1 MAALTEFPSVLKR
14 NQEEVQS
21 FTHQHH
27 HDQQIQSSE
36 QIAKAYREHLAEI
49 QRRSQLHSATSNTS
63 TLYASSHKG
72 LSHAEMMAAQQH
84 LGFSPSQQIKTE
96 RSLNESGMISPQD
109 QTQWQDDQEQ
119 FLRNLLS
126 TPLEDVSHS
135 MSSTSGAS
143 FHSQSPPQP
152 NQGSISGDEAGR
164 YSSLSPVSSTGY
176 QSLHDFIHG
185 GSISSSSTASGNGM
199 PFGGFP
205 TPPEGDQKGSAL
217 HLTHLK
223 QEGMPNQYDY
233 GQGQQPGLMDA
244 GAINFFMNTIA
255 NQSGHQMQ
263 DQQKF
268 SPHSMSNNNIPPHIM
283 AQHMA
288 MHGNHNI
295 APPMN
300 INGTMNANPQMPM
313 QSFASDNQQFNFQ
326 APNGMQSNFNGLFN
340 QQAQMQQYPIDAS
353 VDARKRSAPMPPT
366 SNDELLHEQ
375 MQSNVQSNNKR
386 PRKLS
391 AKEAAAQPQQSA
403 VPLYGAMQGATSFM
417 PRMEVGSNATALAAI
432 ERLKAKKRA
441 EQEMKAQ
448 TAKLEEQNKSN
459 RSNAGLMNNGI
470 GSSSNGAPIIKS
482 EKKVAH
488 NAIERRYRNNI
499 NARIAALRNAVP
511 ALHELRPK
519 RPTRRGKEAPPEDL
533 VDGVPAATKLNKA
546 TILGKAT
553 EYIRYLKGRET
564 RLVSEVAGLRELIRS
579 LEGGEELLD
588 LWQGEMERV
597 VAEQEAIARAAFAL
611 EDDSL
616 DIGDDEDEDDE
627 EDELE
632 QNKISR
638 SPASNRSSSSRY
650 VMGLFMGFSVL
661 GGGAE
666 ILHNEQAAT
675 TSSSYS
681 PASHAH
687 HVLRASSGRV
697 IGASHQLLKRGMQAT
712 NVKFGTLAHEPHHFD
727 HVPHHLLIVEV
738 LRGATLIACLVFIF
752 WPIISSF
759 LPKQEPEKMG
769 KKRRQSANKP
779 VYIQENEALIALE
792 RKKMLMVLADSAS
805 SPHQVDLAMRKFVRA
820 PTGVVGSSLSLV
832 SLSVKEIFYRS
843 GLSQRVKRSH
853 DEERAAIWSRLLE
866 LETSLGPLAQRSLLA
881 RMHTLLTVS
890 TSSFVGFGSQSGLP
904 LLHPARVYGT
914 LAIALVRASSSNAIV
929 TSFADRYWTMARR
942 CRLLAADGGVDEN
955 NVTQVTDR
963 WLDPVLELSL
973 IDAVSLCPI
982 PTQIAS
988 FFSHHSDSNTRA
1000 TMVSP
1005 LLCIA
1010 ASQHS
1015 KELATIW
1022 STLLCQIAKTTCPS
1036 SPASSEQS
1044 DDLSRSPTCADFVKH
1059 HADVK
1064 IALPI
1069 LNDLG
1074 DRDRLTSQITR
1085 LTLTAPRCPRLQ
1097 IICNVT
1103 FGTWALL
1110 LGNASVAKDVAVAL
1124 VRTGEEEVLA
1134 MPACAKAFIS
1144 MVLGEEA
1151 LLQKGKEE
1159 EGEVEI
1165 ADVLQNSLSVGA
1177 VPMNEAD
1184 ALAAATLSWLSF
1196 LRTLSTYLSEDSTKT
1211 DGNKI
1216 AQSTISIRRLLA
1228 SARSCRPI
1236 LTEESLVE
1244 LKEAST
1250 IYAKQYQSSHRDS
1263 LASTLSTAPSVTVSE
1278 AGSLINESNAKLAAQ
1293 HNFDDALDTLT
1304 DILAVLGKRA
1314 ASGGEFS
1321 KEKLLQ
1327 PDENSDS
1334 GVEWTL

>member
-1 MAALTEFPSVLKR
+1 MAASLAEFPSVLQQK
-14 NQEEVQS
+14 QKEDQAY
-21 FTHQHH
+21 FDHQNNH
-27 HDQQIQSSE
+27 HDQSST
-36 QIAKAYREHLAEI
+36 QGAKAYQEHLAEI
-49 QRRSQLHSATSNTS
+49 QRQSQLHSIRSNNS
-63 TLYASSHKG
+63 SLFASSHKG
-72 LSHAEMMAAQQH
+72 LSQAEMMAAQQH
-84 LGFSPSQQIKTE
+84 LGFSPVQQIKSE
-96 RSLNESGMISPQD
+96 RNLDDSGMISPQD

-152 NQGSISGDEAGR
+152 NQGSISGDDAGR

-185 GSISSSSTASGNGM
+185 GSISSSSTTSGNGI

-205 TPPEGDQKGSAL
+205 TPPDGDAKGSAL
-217 HLTHLK
+217 HLSHLK
-223 QEGMPNQYDY
+223 QDPMSNQYDY
-233 GQGQQPGLMDA
+233 GQGQHPGLMDA

-255 NQSGHQMQ
+255 NQQ

-268 SPHSMSNNNIPPHIM
+268 STQVPPHIM

-295 APPMN
+295 SLPMN
-300 INGTMNANPQMPM
+300 MNVNANPQMPM

-326 APNGMQSNFNGLFN
+326 APGGMQPNFNGMLN
-340 QQAQMQQYPIDAS
+340 QQAQMQQYPMDPS
-353 VDARKRSAPMPPT
+353 TDPRKRSAPMPST
-366 SNDELLHEQ
+366 SNDVHLHEQ
-375 MQSNVQSNNKR
+375 MQSNVQPNNKR

-391 AKEAAAQPQQSA
+391 AKEAAAQQQQQQS

-459 RSNAGLMNNGI
+459 RLNGGMMNNGI
-470 GSSSNGAPIIKS
+470 GSSSNGMPIIKS

-616 DIGDDEDEDDE
+616 DIGDDEDEEDDE
-627 EDELE
+627 DDMEPH
-632 QNKISR
+632 KTSR

-650 VMGLFMGFSVL
+650 MMGIFMGFSIL

-666 ILHNEQAAT
+666 MLHNENAAS

-681 PASHAH
+681 PAGHAH

-752 WPIISSF
+752 WPLISSF
-759 LPKQEPEKMG
+759 LPRQESERPV
-769 KKRRQSANKP
+769 KKRRQSNKP
-779 VYIQENEALIALE
+779 VFIQENEASIALE
-792 RKKMLMVLADSAS
+792 RKKMLMVMADSAA
-805 SPHQVDLAMRKFVRA
+805 SPYQVDLAMRKFVRA
-820 PTGVVGSSLSLV
+820 PTGVVRSTLSLV
-832 SLSVKEIFYRS
+832 TLSAKEILYRS
-843 GLSQRVKRSH
+843 GLSPRVKRSH

-881 RMHTLLTVS
+881 RMHTLLMVS
-890 TSSFVGFGSQSGLP
+890 TSSFVGFGTQSGLP

-973 IDAVSLCPI
+973 TDAVSLCPI

-988 FFSHHSDSNTRA
+988 FFSQHSDSNTRA
-1000 TMVSP
+1000 TMISP

-1010 ASQHS
+1010 ASQHG
-1015 KELATIW
+1015 KQLATIW

-1036 SPASSEQS
+1036 SPVSNEQG
-1044 DDLSRSPTCADFVKH
+1044 DDQSRSPTCADFVKH

-1110 LGNASVAKDVAVAL
+1110 LGNASVARDVAIAL
-1124 VRTGEEEVLA
+1124 LRTGEEEVLA
-1134 MPACAKAFIS
+1134 MPACAKAFIAL
-1144 MVLGEEA
+1144 VLDG
-1151 LLQKGKEE
+1151 QKGNE
-1159 EGEVEI
+1159 EGDAEI
-1165 ADVLQNSLSVGA
+1165 ADVLQNSLSAGA

-1184 ALAAATLSWLSF
+1184 ALAAATISWLSF
-1196 LRTLSTYLSEDSTKT
+1196 LRTLSTYLTEDSTKT

-1228 SARSCRPI
+1228 SARACRPI
-1236 LTEESLVE
+1236 LTEESLIE
-1244 LKEAST
+1244 LRDVS
-1250 IYAKQYQSSHRDS
+1250 YSKQYPSGHRDS
-1263 LASTLSTAPSVTVSE
+1263 LASTLSTAPSVTASE
-1278 AGSLINESNAKLAAQ
+1278 AGSLTTEHTAKLAAQ

-1327 PDENSDS
+1327 PDENVDS
-1334 GVEWTL
+1334 GVEWSL

>member
-1 MAALTEFPSVLKR
+1 MAALAEFPSVLQQK
-14 NQEEVQS
+14 QKDDQ
-21 FTHQHH
+21 THFDNHNNH
-27 HDQQIQSSE
+27 HDLSST
-36 QIAKAYREHLAEI
+36 QGAKAYREHLAEI
-49 QRRSQLHSATSNTS
+49 QRRSQLHSALSNDS
-63 TLYASSHKG
+63 SLFASSHKG
-72 LSHAEMMAAQQH
+72 LSQAEMMAAQQH
-84 LGFSPSQQIKTE
+84 LGFSPIQQIKSE
-96 RSLNESGMISPQD
+96 RSLDDSGMISPQD

-152 NQGSISGDEAGR
+152 NPGSISGDDAGR

-205 TPPEGDQKGSAL
+205 TPPDGDAKGSAL
-217 HLTHLK
+217 HLSHLK
-223 QEGMPNQYDY
+223 QDPMSNQYDY
-233 GQGQQPGLMDA
+233 AQGQHPGLMDA

-255 NQSGHQMQ
+255 NQNGQQIQ

-268 SPHSMSNNNIPPHIM
+268 TSQVPPHIM

-295 APPMN
+295 SLPMN
-300 INGTMNANPQMPM
+300 INGTMNANSQMPM

-326 APNGMQSNFNGLFN
+326 APGGMQSNFNGLLN
-340 QQAQMQQYPIDAS
+340 QQAQMQQYPMDPS
-353 VDARKRSAPMPPT
+353 TDPRKRSAPMPST
-366 SNDELLHEQ
+366 SNDALLHEQ
-375 MQSNVQSNNKR
+375 MQTNAQPNNKR

-391 AKEAAAQPQQSA
+391 AKEAAAQQHQQQQQQSS
-403 VPLYGAMQGATSFM
+403 VPLYGAMHGATSFM

-448 TAKLEEQNKSN
+448 NAKLEEQHKSN
-459 RSNAGLMNNGI
+459 RMNAGMMNNGI
-470 GSSSNGAPIIKS
+470 GSSSNGMPIIKS

-616 DIGDDEDEDDE
+616 DIGDDEDEEDDE
-627 EDELE
+627 DDMEPH
-632 QNKISR
+632 KISR

-650 VMGLFMGFSVL
+650 MMGIFMGFSIL

-666 ILHNEQAAT
+666 VLHNENAAS
-675 TSSSYS
+675 TSTSYS
-681 PASHAH
+681 PAGHAH

-752 WPIISSF
+752 WPLISSF
-759 LPKQEPEKMG
+759 LPRQEPEKPM
-769 KKRRQSANKP
+769 KRRRQSNKP
-779 VYIQENEALIALE
+779 VFIQENEASIALE
-792 RKKMLMVLADSAS
+792 RKKMLMILADSAS

-820 PTGVVGSSLSLV
+820 PNGVVSSTLSLV
-832 SLSVKEIFYRS
+832 TLSVKEILHRS
-843 GLSQRVKRSH
+843 GLSPRVKRSH

-890 TSSFVGFGSQSGLP
+890 TSSFVGFGTQSGLP

-973 IDAVSLCPI
+973 VDAVSLCPI

-988 FFSHHSDSNTRA
+988 FFSQHSDSNTRA

-1015 KELATIW
+1015 KQLATIW

-1036 SPASSEQS
+1036 NSVSSEQG
-1044 DDLSRSPTCADFVKH
+1044 DDHSRSPTCADFVKH
-1059 HADVK
+1059 HAGVK

-1110 LGNASVAKDVAVAL
+1110 LGNGSVAKDVAVAL
-1124 VRTGEEEVLA
+1124 ARTGEEEVLA
-1134 MPACAKAFIS
+1134 MPACAKAFIAL
-1144 MVLGEEA
+1144 VLGGGV
-1151 LLQKGKEE
+1151 LPQKGKGED
-1159 EGEVEI
+1159 GEVEI
-1165 ADVLQNSLSVGA
+1165 ADILQKSLSVGA

-1228 SARSCRPI
+1228 SARACRPI
-1236 LTEESLVE
+1236 LTEESLIE
-1244 LKEAST
+1244 LRDASPV
-1250 IYAKQYQSSHRDS
+1250 YAKQYPSGHRDS

-1278 AGSLINESNAKLAAQ
+1278 AGSITNEYTAKLAAQ

-1327 PDENSDS
+1327 PDENVDS

>member
-1 MAALTEFPSVLKR
+1 MTALAEFPSVLQKHKK
-14 NQEEVQS
+14 E
-21 FTHQHH
+21 
-27 HDQQIQSSE
+27 IQSSSFDHHLNNDHTSNL
-36 QIAKAYREHLAEI
+36 AYQQHLAEI
-49 QRRSQLHSATSNTS
+49 QRRSQLHSATSNIS
-63 TLYASSHKG
+63 SFYAHSHK
-72 LSHAEMMAAQQH
+72 SVSPAEMIAAQQH
-84 LGFSPSQQIKTE
+84 SELSPIQQFKSE
-96 RSLNESGMISPQD
+96 RALNEAEMISTHD
-109 QTQWQDDQEQ
+109 QPQWQDDQEQ

-126 TPLEDVSHS
+126 TPLEDVSHA

-152 NQGSISGDEAGR
+152 NQGSISGDDAGR

-185 GSISSSSTASGNGM
+185 GSISSSSTTSGNGI
-199 PFGGFP
+199 PIGGFP
-205 TPPEGDQKGSAL
+205 TPPDADSNGSSL

-223 QEGMPNQYDY
+223 QESMPNQYDY
-233 GQGQQPGLMDA
+233 MQEQHPGLMDA

-255 NQSGHQMQ
+255 HQNRQPMQ

-268 SPHSMSNNNIPPHIM
+268 PLHSMSNEGVPSHIM

-295 APPMN
+295 TPPMN
-300 INGTMNANPQMPM
+300 INGTMDGNSQMPI
-313 QSFASDNQQFNFQ
+313 QSFASGHQQFQFQ
-326 APNGMQSNFNGLFN
+326 APGGMQTNYNTLFD
-340 QQAQMQQYPIDAS
+340 QQASMQQYPMEQS
-353 VDARKRSAPMPPT
+353 FDARKRSAPMPSSSSDPL
-366 SNDELLHEQ
+366 SHEHMRPNTQ
-375 MQSNVQSNNKR
+375 TNNKR
-386 PRKLS
+386 ARKS
-391 AKEAAAQPQQSA
+391 SGKEVTVQPQQSGS
-403 VPLYGAMQGATSFM
+403 LIGTMQGATSFM

-441 EQEMKAQ
+441 EQESKAQ
-448 TAKLEEQNKSN
+448 AAKLEEQNKSS
-459 RSNAGLMNNGI
+459 RSNGGVTTENGF
-470 GSSSNGAPIIKS
+470 GSSSDGVPIMKS

-564 RLVSEVAGLRELIRS
+564 RLISEVAGLRELIRS

-611 EDDSL
+611 EDEGL
-616 DIGDDEDEDDE
+616 DLGDDEDEEDE
-627 EDELE
+627 EDEME
-632 QNKISR
+632 QNKVSR
-638 SPASNRSSSSRY
+638 SPSSNRSSSSRY
-650 VMGLFMGFSVL
+650 MMGLFMGFSVL

-666 ILHNEQAAT
+666 VLHHENSAP
-675 TSSSYS
+675 TSSSHS

-687 HVLRASSGRV
+687 HVIRASSGRV

-712 NVKFGTLAHEPHHFD
+712 NVNFGTLVREPHHFD

-738 LRGATLIACLVFIF
+738 IRGVTLIACLVFIF
-752 WPIISSF
+752 WPLISRC
-759 LPKQEPEKMG
+759 LPKRELEKAT
-769 KKRRQSANKP
+769 KKRRQTAKSAF
-779 VYIQENEALIALE
+779 VQQENEALIALE
-792 RKKMLMVLADSAS
+792 RKEMLMVLADSTS
-805 SPHQVDLAMRKFVRA
+805 SPHQVDLAMRKFVHA
-820 PTGVVGSSLSLV
+820 PTGVFGSTLSLAFQI
-832 SLSVKEIFYRS
+832 VKEILYRS
-843 GLSQRVKRSH
+843 GLLKRVKRSH

-890 TSSFVGFGSQSGLP
+890 TSSFVGYGSQSGLP

-914 LAIALVRASSSNAIV
+914 LAIALVRASSCNAIV
-929 TSFADRYWTMARR
+929 TSFAERYWTMARR
-942 CRLLAADGGVDEN
+942 CRLLAADMNMDEYN
-955 NVTQVTDR
+955 ANQVTDR
-963 WLDPVLELSL
+963 WLDPVLKLSL

-988 FFSHHSDSNTRA
+988 FFSHHSDANTRA

-1015 KELATIW
+1015 KQLATIW
-1022 STLLCQIAKTTCPS
+1022 STLLCQIAKTTCPNNTIS
-1036 SPASSEQS
+1036 HGQ
-1044 DDLSRSPTCADFVKH
+1044 DDEHSRSPTCADFIKH

-1064 IALPI
+1064 ITLPI
-1069 LNDLG
+1069 LKDLD
-1074 DRDRLTSQITR
+1074 DRDRLTNQITR

-1110 LGNASVAKDVAVAL
+1110 LGKASVAKDVAVAL
-1124 VRTGEEEVLA
+1124 MRSEEQEVFA
-1134 MPACAKAFIS
+1134 MPASAKAFI
-1144 MVLGEEA
+1144 A
-1151 LLQKGKEE
+1151 LVMGSETLSPENKGKNEA
-1159 EGEVEI
+1159 EI
-1165 ADVLQNSLSVGA
+1165 ADVLQTSLSVGA
-1177 VPMNEAD
+1177 VPMNEAE
-1184 ALAAATLSWLSF
+1184 ALATATLSWLSF
-1196 LRTLSTYLSEDSTKT
+1196 LRTLSTCLSDDTIAKTKA
-1211 DGNKI
+1211 DNDKI

-1244 LKEAST
+1244 LNEAN
-1250 IYAKQYQSSHRDS
+1250 IVYAQQHQSGHRDS
-1263 LASTLSTAPSVTVSE
+1263 LASTMSIAPSLTMSDE
-1278 AGSLINESNAKLAAQ
+1278 GNESIGKLAAQ

-1314 ASGGEFS
+1314 ASGGQFS
-1321 KEKLLQ
+1321 KEKFLQ
-1327 PDENSDS
+1327 PDENIDS
-1334 GVEWTL
+1334 GVEWSL